1 MLESKSQRRRR
12 WLNKLKLEVE
22 EDLFIYV
29 LDKEVQAKTW
39 TCPKAWK
46 QDLVFACREMFL
58 LSFRLVLLLNT
69 DKNLLI
75 KQQDGNKKAC
85 IGAVLFWR

>member
-1 MLESKSQRRRR
+1 MMLESKSQRLRRR
-12 WLNKLKLEVE
+12 LNKLKLEVE

-39 TCPKAWK
+39 TRPKAWK
-46 QDLVFACREMFL
+46 QDLVFPCRETFL

-69 DKNLLI
+69 DENLLI
-75 KQQDGNKKAC
+75 KQQDGNKKTC
-85 IGAVLFWR
+85 IVAVLF